1 MLTTDFGNDNED
13 LPCIVFQS
21 VDKSIQKLPLSNDQL
36 QVPEPMFSLDYL
48 AVQMHSCMVSGKP
61 CVVTLTGNLR
71 LYLNDKL
78 LSNECTSFL
87 VS

>member
-1 MLTTDFGNDNED
+1 MLNTDFGNDNED
-13 LPCIVFQS
+13 SPCIVFQS
-21 VDKSIQKLPLSNDQL
+21 VDKSIHKLPISNDKL
-36 QVPEPMFSLDYL
+36 LEPEPMFSLDHL

-71 LYLNDKL
+71 LHLNDKL
-78 LSNECTSFL
+78 LSNVCTSFL